1 MGLLIV
7 GLVLL
12 AIISFVPQWWT
23 QWILKK
29 HSQPHPSLPGTAAEF
44 GEHLLRKYQLTDVKL
59 EAIPQGAQMGDH
71 YDPIEKVVRLSST
84 NYHSNSLTAIVTTAH
99 EIGHAIQHQQGYE
112 PLLTRTEMV
121 ERAQWLQKFSGIALL
136 ATPVLIPLLHTPMIG
151 LITFAAG
158 FIAMGIPVLI
168 HLSTLPVEFDASYK
182 RALPLLEQ
190 GEYLDKRDLSRARH
204 ILTACAFTYVSASLA
219 SLFNL
224 WRWFSGWRR

>member
-1 MGLLIV
+1 MGFLII

-12 AIISFVPQWWT
+12 AVISFVPQWWT
-23 QWILKK
+23 QWVLKK

-44 GEHLLRKYQLTDVKL
+44 AEHLLSKYNLHDVKL
-59 EAIPQGAQMGDH
+59 EEIPQGAQMGDH
-71 YDPIEKVVRLSST
+71 YDPIEKVVRLSSA

-99 EIGHAIQHQQGYE
+99 EIGHAIQHQQHYE

-121 ERAQWLQKFSGIALL
+121 ERAQWLQKFSGIALI
-136 ATPVLIPLLHTPMIG
+136 ATPILIPLLHTPMIG

-190 GEYLDKRDLSRARH
+190 GDYLEKQDLARARH